1 MTSVPARRVGA
12 PTPDDPGGSW
22 WNRRMPRPTIA
33 RHDTTH
39 PLSPEQAE
47 AVLALARAAAD
58 HDGSQPLSEQFRLS
72 VRAREHDGV
81 EHLLALGANGE
92 VVGYAQCRT
101 GEGNDEA
108 PSGELVVD
116 PTARRAGVGTALLGA
131 LPDGIRLW
139 SHAVGSAADA
149 AAGFASARGLV
160 PVRSLH
166 VMGRSLTGGEPW
178 ADAAV
183 DRTYAVR
190 TFEPGRD
197 EDAWLALNAAAFAHH
212 PEQGSLRR
220 ADLDQRMAEPWW
232 DPAGLILVVEADDP
246 DTLVAS
252 HWTKVDP
259 PGGDVGEVYVVA
271 VSPDHQGEG
280 LGRAVTVLGLDH
292 LRSLGLDRVV
302 LYVDEEN
309 SAAVRTYARLG
320 FEDVEVHRQYARQS
334 ADTPGDPAP
343 TARR

>member
-1 MTSVPARRVGA
+1 
-12 PTPDDPGGSW
+12 
-22 WNRRMPRPTIA
+22 MPRATIA
-33 RHDTTH
+33 RHDATH
-39 PLSPEQAE
+39 PLPREQAE
-47 AVLALARAAAD
+47 AVLALADVAAA
-58 HDGSQPLSEQFRLS
+58 HDGAQPLSEQFRLA

-81 EHLLALGANGE
+81 EHLLALDADGA
-92 VVGYAQCRT
+92 VVGYAQSRT
-101 GEGNDEA
+101 GDGSDGA
-108 PSGELVVD
+108 ASGELVVA
-116 PTARRAGVGTALLGA
+116 PPARRAGVGTALLEA

-139 SHAVGSAADA
+139 SHAVGAAADS
-149 AAGFASARGLV
+149 AAGFAEALGLV

-166 VMGRSLTGGEPW
+166 VMGRSLTSGEPW
-178 ADAAV
+178 PEAAV
-183 DRTYAVR
+183 APTYAVR

-197 EDAWLALNAAAFAHH
+197 EGAWLALNAAAFAHH

-220 ADLDQRMAEPWW
+220 ADLEQRMAEPWW
-232 DPAGLILVVEADDP
+232 DPAGLILVVRADDP

-292 LRSLGLDRVV
+292 LRSLGLAKVL

-309 SAAVRTYARLG
+309 TTAVHTYRRLG
-320 FEDVEVHRQYARQS
+320 FDDVEVHRQYARAS
-334 ADTPGDPAP
+334 PAGSGDAGR
-343 TARR
+343 TAHG